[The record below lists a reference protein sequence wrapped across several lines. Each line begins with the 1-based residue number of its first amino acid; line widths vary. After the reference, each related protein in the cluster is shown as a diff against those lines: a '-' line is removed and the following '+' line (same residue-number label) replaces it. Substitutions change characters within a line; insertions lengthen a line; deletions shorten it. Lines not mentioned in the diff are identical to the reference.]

1 MNVPQTQPTLVR
13 AADVAALLA
22 IQQQA
27 AELAQRQQALSATRE
42 AAHSAASIAQASG
55 ATESARVGQR
65 QGDGEEEGRSHR
77 RLRAQKPDEEPGIK
91 DAPNIGP
98 LGHHLDITA

>member
-1 MNVPQTQPTLVR
+1 MNVPQTQPSLVR

-42 AAHSAASIAQASG
+42 AAHSAASVAQATG
-55 ATESARVGQR
+55 SAETAGVGQR
-65 QGDGEEEGRSHR
+65 QNAPENEDQRGRRSRAVSPEEE
-77 RLRAQKPDEEPGIK
+77 PPIK

-98 LGHHLDITA
+98 LGHNLDIIA